1 VYQAVYDTSDYIKER
16 VKRYHDYGIGV
27 EGTILLGLDNQTE
40 DDIKRLIDFLLEIN
54 LDLAEFTVM
63 TPFPHTKG
71 YDDLLRQGR
80 IFDFDWNHYNAG
92 QVVFHPKHIS
102 RERLQELYEYAWES
116 FYREESQES
125 RMFRLFCNVAIR
137 EMNEGTY
144 RPRNRELARKS
155 FGKEIVRTIAK

>member
-1 VYQAVYDTSDYIKER
+1 
-16 VKRYHDYGIGV
+16 
-27 EGTILLGLDNQTE
+27 TE

-71 YDDLLRQGR
+71 YDDYLRQGR

-92 QVVFHPKHIS
+92 QVVFQPKNMS
-102 RERLQELYEYAWES
+102 PERLQYLYDYAWKT
-116 FYREESQES
+116 FYQDESQEQK
-125 RMFRLFCNVAIR
+125 MFKLFCQVALR

-144 RPRNRELARKS
+144 RARDRRLANKS
-155 FGKEIVRTIAK
+155 FGREVVRKN